1 MAQEWML
8 KAVLSAN
15 AEGMLKTLK
24 AVNLAT
30 RSTRKHLMDVASSAG
45 HLAANIGMPLGLI
58 GAALGAFSVAGI
70 KQAVTNFAE
79 LGDQVVKSSQRLGMS
94 TDEYQQLNTQQVKA
108 VFRSKGWHPR
118 WGGLTK
124 AYLWRRPARTRISPH
139 SS

>member
-58 GAALGAFSVAGI
+58 GAALGAFSIAGI

-94 TDEYQQLNTQQVKA
+94 TDEYQQLEYAAGQER
-108 VFRSKGWHPR
+108 RS
-118 WGGLTK
+118 
-124 AYLWRRPARTRISPH
+124 RRPISFAITPTATSH
-139 SS
+139 TG